1 MSAMLKGQLVNSL
14 AFERLKAIGREAD
27 TLQINATIAAGL
39 MSSSRLAPEVAEAA
53 TEYLTRVLASLDAL
67 GELAGQLRG
76 EGK

>member
-14 AFERLKAIGREAD
+14 AFEQLKAVWHRAEFLAAD
-27 TLQINATIAAGL
+27 
-39 MSSSRLAPEVAEAA
+39 AEYAVKMLELGNVETA
-53 TEYLTRVLASLDAL
+53 NNYYRTRVLASLDAL